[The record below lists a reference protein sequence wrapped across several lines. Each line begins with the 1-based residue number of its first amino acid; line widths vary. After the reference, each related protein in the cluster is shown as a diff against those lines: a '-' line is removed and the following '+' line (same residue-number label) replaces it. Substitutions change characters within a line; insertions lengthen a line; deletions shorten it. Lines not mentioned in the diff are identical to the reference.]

1 MDTIEER
8 ASELEERLIE
18 IIQDE
23 EESLEKNQQNL
34 IDILIISN
42 SKHTY
47 TWNATGKENVKV
59 EKIYWSK

>member
-47 TWNATGKENVKV
+47 T
-59 EKIYWSK
+59 

>member
-1 MDTIEER
+1 MDTIEEW

-47 TWNATGKENVKV
+47 T
-59 EKIYWSK
+59 